1 MEFALEEGRHL
12 SADCPVLLLPGLS
25 IGNVGQLAVDLL
37 ISSTA
42 AKRVGFLDAPFLL
55 PCVGN
60 DAYGPEPS
68 GLLSLPL
75 ELLKSING
83 RSVDVC
89 TDPSSYLPFTV
100 YESTQHALTLIQQR
114 SPVVKG
120 MMVEF
125 SKEMADFVS
134 SIGKKHIVILSS
146 LDSGR
151 LKKIVAS
158 SDMQV
163 YYISSVN
170 SDGTDAECERLGFKR
185 LEEYDSTQR
194 RWAYLNELAEGKLVQ
209 DDEINLEEEL
219 VDDDYYP
226 GLPFAALLSC
236 CKAKGLKVTCL
247 LCYCSEGDNIPDSFQ
262 LADAA
267 CKLLKLTPDKLSG
280 DANAQGGWIVP
291 LSWKTVYGP
300 PPDMSLF

>member
-75 ELLKSING
+75 EL
-83 RSVDVC
+83 
-89 TDPSSYLPFTV
+89 

>member
-25 IGNVGQLAVDLL
+25 IGNVGQLAIDLL

-42 AKRVGFLDAPFLL
+42 AKRVGFLDAPLLL

-75 ELLKSING
+75 EL
-83 RSVDVC
+83 
-89 TDPSSYLPFTV
+89 

-170 SDGTDAECERLGFKR
+170 TDGTDAECERLGFKR

-262 LADAA
+262 LAGAA
-267 CKLLKLTPDKLSG
+267 CKLLKLTPDKFSG